1 MSIRLYVVPM
11 EPTATT
17 PPDFGP
23 KYLSWRADP
32 TPEDRVRETAR
43 TVITYGEHDWAVAAV
58 AGAYRFLVTDNPEP
72 GDGEWVEWS
81 GDAISPSD
89 AEVHAALAAKP
100 DVRAFPV
107 DLDTTIASTQERN
120 NIRTYLGGIGLP
132 ENWIVVGTPW
142 REIVRTICGTV
153 LFGQRYDG
161 TQLDTVPFGERI
173 QGNLAIQWQNV
184 PTNVQQATVTA
195 GESLGYDMSF
205 ITPTTL
211 VRNVLKSLAD
221 AWGDRPVLFGLN
233 AYNGDVPYTV

>member
-1 MSIRLYVVPM
+1 MTIRLYVVPL
-11 EPTATT
+11 ERTPTAV
-17 PPDFGP
+17 GP
-23 KYLSWRADP
+23 KYMAWRGDP
-32 TPEDRVRETAR
+32 TPEDQVGETAR
-43 TVITYGEHDWAVAAV
+43 TIITYGEHDWAIAAV
-58 AGAYRFLVTDNPEP
+58 E
-72 GDGEWVEWS
+72 
-81 GDAISPSD
+81 
-89 AEVHAALAAKP
+89 AEATVHDALAAMA
-100 DVRAFPV
+100 DVRAFPA
-107 DLDTTIASTQERN
+107 DLDATVASTQERN
-120 NIRTYLGGIGLP
+120 DIRNYLGAIGLP

-161 TQLDTVPFGERI
+161 TELDSVPFGVRI

-184 PTNVQQATVTA
+184 PTNVQDAAVVA

-233 AYNGDVPYTV
+233 AYNGGTPYTV